1 MKSVSTLERDWEDVL
16 DDSSENF
23 RHEVQ
28 AANMLRA
35 LANPHRLKILKLL
48 DQAPHNV
55 MDLCERLSL
64 RQSSASQHLA
74 RLRLDGIVAAERQ
87 GHHVVYSLQNA
98 RAREILAILD
108 GRTTKPVKTKTSQKA
123 REWRRLTGIAPR
135 RALITRPGSEPVLPN
150 FDPIGEVNVV
160 ATRLSTLHPERR
172 GSPHR
177 QPWDNRWNI
186 SHSSLSTA
194 SRSVR
199 SMA

>member
-16 DDSSENF
+16 DDASENF

-64 RQSSASQHLA
+64 RQSLASQHLA

-98 RAREILAILD
+98 RAREILAVLE
-108 GRTTKPVKTKTSQKA
+108 GKTTKPVKAGSRKKRMNGDAISGT
-123 REWRRLTGIAPR
+123 R
-135 RALITRPGSEPVLPN
+135 RAAP
-150 FDPIGEVNVV
+150 
-160 ATRLSTLHPERR
+160 
-172 GSPHR
+172 
-177 QPWDNRWNI
+177 
-186 SHSSLSTA
+186 
-194 SRSVR
+194 
-199 SMA
+199 

>member
-1 MKSVSTLERDWEDVL
+1 MKSVSTIERDWEDVL
-16 DDSSENF
+16 DDSSESV

-64 RQSSASQHLA
+64 RQSLASQHLA
-74 RLRLDGIVAAERQ
+74 RLQLDGIVAAERR

-108 GRTTKPVKTKTSQKA
+108 GKTPSPVSTKSPK
-123 REWRRLTGIAPR
+123 RRMNGDASPGTR
-135 RALITRPGSEPVLPN
+135 RAAP
-150 FDPIGEVNVV
+150 
-160 ATRLSTLHPERR
+160 
-172 GSPHR
+172 
-177 QPWDNRWNI
+177 
-186 SHSSLSTA
+186 
-194 SRSVR
+194 
-199 SMA
+199 

>member
-1 MKSVSTLERDWEDVL
+1 MKSVSTIERNWEDVL
-16 DDSSENF
+16 DDSSESF

-64 RQSSASQHLA
+64 RQSLASQHLA
-74 RLRLDGIVAAERQ
+74 RLRLDGIVAAERR

-108 GRTTKPVKTKTSQKA
+108 GKTPRPVKAKPRKSRMNGDASPGT
-123 REWRRLTGIAPR
+123 R
-135 RALITRPGSEPVLPN
+135 RAAP
-150 FDPIGEVNVV
+150 
-160 ATRLSTLHPERR
+160 
-172 GSPHR
+172 
-177 QPWDNRWNI
+177 
-186 SHSSLSTA
+186 
-194 SRSVR
+194 
-199 SMA
+199 

>member
-16 DDSSENF
+16 DDLSENL

-64 RQSSASQHLA
+64 RQSLASQHLA

-98 RAREILAILD
+98 RAREILAVLD
-108 GRTTKPVKTKTSQKA
+108 GKTTKPVKASSRKKHMNGGASPGT
-123 REWRRLTGIAPR
+123 R
-135 RALITRPGSEPVLPN
+135 RAAP
-150 FDPIGEVNVV
+150 
-160 ATRLSTLHPERR
+160 
-172 GSPHR
+172 
-177 QPWDNRWNI
+177 
-186 SHSSLSTA
+186 
-194 SRSVR
+194 
-199 SMA
+199 